1 MRLASVF
8 PGFYESP
15 TMRSQARL
23 LVLAATLL
31 LAPLALQAADPGMPG
46 PFALLPL
53 KDGRLLHNVRI
64 ISNQPD
70 SIVVK
75 ADEGLL
81 KLAKSNLPQGVALVI
96 PAKVAPPPR
105 PVYVTQPFNPDRPP
119 AAAPGA
125 ENKLENASTFRGCSI
140 VSFQSKAFQNSLG
153 CAEVVIRNDSDTPA
167 DISPGNLVC
176 ITTSGARHIGR
187 NLIIN
192 GDTPVVKRVETVPG
206 RGEIDEI
213 VTFTNDA
220 LDISYVQWNR

>member
-1 MRLASVF
+1 MRLASIFAVF
-8 PGFYESP
+8 YKSH

-23 LVLAATLL
+23 LALAAALL
-31 LAPLALQAADPGMPG
+31 LAPLALRAADPGMPG

-53 KDGRLLHNVRI
+53 KDGRLLHNVKI

-81 KLAKSNLPQGVALVI
+81 KLAKANLPQGVASAI
-96 PAKVAPPPR
+96 PAKAAPAPR
-105 PVYVTQPFNPDRPP
+105 PVYVTQPFNPDKQLG
-119 AAAPGA
+119 ASPGA
-125 ENKLENASTFRGCSI
+125 VNKLENASTYKGCSI

-167 DISPGNLVC
+167 DIFPGNLVC

-192 GDTPVVKRVETVPG
+192 GDTPVVKRVETIPG
-206 RGEIDEI
+206 RGEIDEL

>member
-1 MRLASVF
+1 
-8 PGFYESP
+8 
-15 TMRSQARL
+15 MRSPARL
-23 LVLAATLL
+23 LVLAATFLF
-31 LAPLALQAADPGMPG
+31 APLALKAADPGLPG

-81 KLAKSNLPQGVALVI
+81 KLAKANLPQGVASVI
-96 PAKVAPPPR
+96 PAKAAAPAR
-105 PVYVTQPFNPDRPP
+105 PVYVTQPFNPDKQP
-119 AAAPGA
+119 ATPSGPS
-125 ENKLENASTFRGCSI
+125 NKLDNASTFKGCSV
-140 VSFQSKAFQNSLG
+140 VSFQTKAFQNSLG

-167 DISPGNLVC
+167 DISPWNLVC

-187 NLIIN
+187 NLVIN
-192 GDTPVVKRVETVPG
+192 GDTPVVKRVETIPG
-206 RGEIDEI
+206 HGDIDEI
-213 VTFTNDA
+213 VTFTNEA